1 MDDQKTTKQH
11 IIDTLKE
18 KSVLKQ
24 VVYDQ
29 TKETFRILKK
39 VLQDIVLE
47 YNEEISSEDERVLL
61 EFRDRGVFE
70 AEVKIAGDLIIFN
83 MHSNIFEFPRNHE
96 IWKDNYYVEEPLMTY
111 SGIINI
117 YNFLADS
124 FKYNRLDDLGYLIG
138 RMFINKDA
146 TFFIEGRRELG
157 FNFPSFGKNKVTPEN
172 MRELVESTIAYAL
185 KFDLLVPPYN
195 DIKIISVEYMKEKIN
210 KHQVQTGKRLGF
222 QYNAIEEPGPSDRSK
237 NTK

>member
-1 MDDQKTTKQH
+1 MEEQKNVKQH
-11 IIDTLKE
+11 IINTLKE
-18 KSVLKQ
+18 KSALKQ
-24 VVYDQ
+24 VVYDH
-29 TKETFRILKK
+29 TKNAFKTLKK
-39 VLQDIVLE
+39 VLQDIVVE
-47 YNEEISSEDERVLL
+47 YNAEIKDVDERILL

-70 AEVKIAGDLIIFN
+70 AEVKIAGDLLIFN

-124 FKYNRLDDLGYLIG
+124 FKYNRIDDLGYLVG
-138 RMFINKDA
+138 RIFINKDA

-157 FNFPSFGKNKVTPEN
+157 FNFPAFGKNEVSAET
-172 MRELVESTIAYAL
+172 MRTLVESAIAYAL

-195 DIKIISVEYMKEKIN
+195 DIKIISVEYMNEKIN
-210 KHQVQTGKRLGF
+210 KHKIQTGKRLGF
-222 QYNAIEEPGPSDRSK
+222 QYNAIEESDTQNK
-237 NTK
+237 KK

>member
-1 MDDQKTTKQH
+1 MEDKKNVKQH

-18 KSVLKQ
+18 KSALKQ
-24 VVYDQ
+24 VVYDH
-29 TKETFRILKK
+29 TKNAFKTLKK
-39 VLQDIVLE
+39 VLQDIVVE
-47 YNEEISSEDERVLL
+47 YNSELKDSDERIQL

-70 AEVKIAGDLIIFN
+70 AEVKIAGDLLIFN

-124 FKYNRLDDLGYLIG
+124 FKYNRIDDLGYLVG
-138 RMFINKDA
+138 RIFINKDS

-157 FNFPSFGKNKVTPEN
+157 FNFPSFGKNEVTTEN
-172 MRELVESTIAYAL
+172 MRNLVESAIAYAL

-195 DIKIISVEYMKEKIN
+195 DIKIISVEYMNEKIN
-210 KHQVQTGKRLGF
+210 KHKIQTGKRLGF
-222 QYNAIEEPGPSDRSK
+222 QYNAIEESDTQNK
-237 NTK
+237 KK

>member
-1 MDDQKTTKQH
+1 MEDQKDIKQH
-11 IIDTLKE
+11 IIETLKE
-18 KSVLKQ
+18 KSGLKQ
-24 VVYDQ
+24 VVYDH
-29 TKETFRILKK
+29 TKNAFKTLKK
-39 VLQDIVLE
+39 VLQDIVVE
-47 YNEEISSEDERVLL
+47 YNSELKDVDERIQL

-70 AEVKIAGDLIIFN
+70 AEVKVAGDLLIFN

-124 FKYNRLDDLGYLIG
+124 FKYNRVDDLGYLVG
-138 RMFINKDA
+138 RIFINKDA

-157 FNFPSFGKNKVTPEN
+157 FNFPAFGKNAVTTEN
-172 MRELVESTIAYAL
+172 MRTLVESAIAYAL

-195 DIKIISVEYMKEKIN
+195 DIKIISVEYMNEKIN
-210 KHQVQTGKRLGF
+210 KHKIQTGKRLGF
-222 QYNAIEEPGPSDRSK
+222 QYNAIDEADAQNK
-237 NTK
+237 KK

>member
-1 MDDQKTTKQH
+1 MDNQKDIKQQ

-29 TKETFRILKK
+29 TKNTFKILKK

-47 YNEEISSEDERVLL
+47 YDLELKDQDERVLL
-61 EFRDRGVFE
+61 EYRDRGVFE
-70 AEVKIAGDLIIFN
+70 AELKIAGDLIIFN
-83 MHSNIFEFPRNHE
+83 MHSNVFEFPRNHE
-96 IWKDNYYVEEPLMTY
+96 IWKDNYYLETPLMTY

-138 RMFINKDA
+138 RIFINKDG

-157 FNFPSFGKNKVTPEN
+157 FSYPSFGKNDVNSEN
-172 MRELVESTIAYAL
+172 LKALIESTLAYAL

-195 DIKIISVEYMKEKIN
+195 DMKIVSVDQMKEKIN
-210 KHQVQTGKRLGF
+210 KSNIQTGKRLGF
-222 QYNAIEEPGPSDRSK
+222 QYNAIEE
-237 NTK
+237 